1 MNNKKII
8 ALILVTVAA
17 NVAAEQR
24 TSLKF
29 ESLPDKVQATVEH
42 TLDRNLISSIENIV
56 TDDGVVKFEIKTN
69 KDINGKNYTITDM
82 VVAPDG
88 EIMRVA
94 REAPFFKIPF
104 PLMKKLGRNYPGLKT
119 DEVEVVQTRYFLL
132 TGKIDGQPVKLKLY
146 EDGKIE
152 EAGKPANPEPA
163 AIQPMP
169 EPASQQQPVDSDLP
183 PGIGGNN

>member
-1 MNNKKII
+1 M
-8 ALILVTVAA
+8 ATMAE
-17 NVAAEQR
+17 AEQR
-24 TSLKF
+24 SPVKF
-29 ESLPDKVQATVEH
+29 EALPDEVRATVEH
-42 TLDRNLISSIENIV
+42 TVDRGLISSIENVV

-88 EIMRVA
+88 EIMELA
-94 REAPFFKIPF
+94 HEAPFFKIPF

-132 TGKIDGQPVKLKLY
+132 TGKIDGRPVKLKLY

-152 EAGKPANPEPA
+152 DADKPVNPEP
-163 AIQPMP
+163 QPSQ
-169 EPASQQQPVDSDLP
+169 PASEYVSPPQPVESDLP